1 MGYKIELD
9 AAVVSIWTNE
19 IWGKVYNKSVAEFAC
34 THCDN
39 LRDYFP
45 ARIKWVTVA
54 VFHFLLILTILI
66 AFIRGLLEYEKIEAK
81 ERFKETFCFFIR
93 IA

>member
-19 IWGKVYNKSVAEFAC
+19 ICGKVYNKSVAEFAC

-45 ARIKWVTVA
+45 ARIK
-54 VFHFLLILTILI
+54 
-66 AFIRGLLEYEKIEAK
+66 
-81 ERFKETFCFFIR
+81 
-93 IA
+93 

>member
-54 VFHFLLILTILI
+54 VFI
-66 AFIRGLLEYEKIEAK
+66 FIN
-81 ERFKETFCFFIR
+81 TFACQ
-93 IA
+93 

>member
-39 LRDYFP
+39 LRDYWQ
-45 ARIKWVTVA
+45 AKVLIKNEKRQP
-54 VFHFLLILTILI
+54 LLI
-66 AFIRGLLEYEKIEAK
+66 
-81 ERFKETFCFFIR
+81 
-93 IA
+93 